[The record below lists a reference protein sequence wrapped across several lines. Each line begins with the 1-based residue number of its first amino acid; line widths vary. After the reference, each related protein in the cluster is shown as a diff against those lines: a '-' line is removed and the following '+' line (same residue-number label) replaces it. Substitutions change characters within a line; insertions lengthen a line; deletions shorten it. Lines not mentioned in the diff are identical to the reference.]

1 LSIAPVDAD
10 VEALRRLVGDSV
22 EQRVSVAE
30 RIGVN
35 EQTLYQI
42 LRGIPLKSGRPRS
55 VGRKL
60 RDLLDAIYPGWRE
73 PGAAVAVAPAR
84 DTLAGL
90 LDVVQ
95 GMPPARWAS
104 VRAQLDQLVQRPDMR
119 AEIEAELRHLVD
131 PPQAAPRKR
140 LLSAL

>member
-10 VEALRRLVGDSV
+10 VEALRRLIGDSV
-22 EQRVSVAE
+22 ERRVSVAE

-60 RDLLDAIYPGWRE
+60 RDLLDAHYPGWRE
-73 PGAAVAVAPAR
+73 PGAVVAVAPAR

-95 GMPPARWAS
+95 CMPPARWAS

-140 LLSAL
+140 LASAI